1 MSYPIMK
8 KITEADWDRL
18 IKELRYDEDVVYAK
32 KIFWNKSDNEI
43 MDTFESGFAF
53 TERSEELLYMP
64 AELFNYYY
72 HYFPEFVIRGNYDR
86 LDTPSVANSFIQLL
100 EEKLEDHSFHYEE
113 PLVLAN
119 NALDF
124 ILDNIDRFNTDPG
137 IYGDF
142 LPRIKALKHSIQHY
156 PIARH

>member
-1 MSYPIMK
+1 MK

-32 KIFWNKSDNEI
+32 KIFWNKSDKEI

-53 TERSEELLYMP
+53 TERSDELRYMP
-64 AELFNYYY
+64 DELFNYYY

-86 LDTPSVANSFIQLL
+86 LDTPGVADCFMTLL
-100 EEKLEDHSFHYEE
+100 KEKLADHSFHYEE
-113 PLVLAN
+113 ILVLAN
-119 NALDF
+119 NTLDF
-124 ILDNIDRFNTDPG
+124 ILDNIDKFNYSQKV
-137 IYGDF
+137 YGDF
-142 LPRIKALKHSIQHY
+142 LPRIKALKHGIQHY